1 MAKNKANEEKKRY
14 LMRYQDSVKQLEFC
28 SHELARVATLETQI
42 TPSMTGMPQGQPD
55 GSKTE
60 IAVERADA
68 AAQKYKVA
76 IAEHQRILDEIT
88 ATLKG
93 QLTGKAL
100 LVMQWRY
107 IAGAGWETVAERV
120 GISLR
125 WVWALHGQAL
135 ETLVLPQQWDEG
147 GQRHAV

>member
-1 MAKNKANEEKKRY
+1 MGKNKANEEKKRY

-28 SHELARVATLETQI
+28 RSELERVGGLETTI

-68 AAQKYKVA
+68 AAQKYKAA
-76 IAEHQRILDEIT
+76 IEEHQRILDEISQ
-88 ATLKG
+88 TLEN

-107 IAGAGWETVAERV
+107 IAGLGWEKVAERV

-135 ETLVLPQQWDEG
+135 EIIELPQQWEDE
-147 GQRHAV
+147 RHAV